1 MFKKDLYEIYE
12 KWSVKE
18 STFQLKARKFIQ
30 NKVVLR
36 GSLRILPM
44 IQSVFRAFR
53 NILGEAT

>member
-1 MFKKDLYEIYE
+1 MFQEIYE
-12 KWSVKE
+12 KWSVE
-18 STFQLKARKFIQ
+18 EFTFQLKARKVIQ
-30 NKVVLR
+30 NKVLLR